1 MAGHALRFSRHYCC
15 QAGAGAMPLCFFI
28 LWQPALGML
37 LIFAHVLRQGLY
49 LFCLLD
55 IYPWGA
61 ARYTLM
67 FVEQGSGWCV
77 PLLLAVRV
85 TFSQCSFV
93 AAKAKLWITCYH
105 SKDRYA

>member
-15 QAGAGAMPLCFFI
+15 LAGAGAMPLCFFI

-61 ARYTLM
+61 ARYTLLLA
-67 FVEQGSGWCV
+67 EQGSGCCA
-77 PLLLAVRV
+77 PLPFAVRL
-85 TFSQCSFV
+85 TCSQCSFV
-93 AAKAKLWITCYH
+93 AAQSQTLDYLLH